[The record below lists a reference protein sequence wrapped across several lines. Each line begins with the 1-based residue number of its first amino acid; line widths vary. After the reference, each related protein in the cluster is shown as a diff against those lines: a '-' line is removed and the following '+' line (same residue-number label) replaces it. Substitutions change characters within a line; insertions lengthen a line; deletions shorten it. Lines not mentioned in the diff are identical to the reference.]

1 MGIRTR
7 DGDWE
12 LGRIE
17 DCELGYGMGDR
28 VLGLEIEIGEC
39 DLGVRS
45 GIGMDIGIDFD
56 KCRWKIIF
64 QLEVPL
70 IGCGDAGLV

>member
-1 MGIRTR
+1 
-7 DGDWE
+7 
-12 LGRIE
+12 
-17 DCELGYGMGDR
+17 MGDR